1 MQTYYT
7 VLYIPVNTS
16 LEERLSIGLIM
27 SDGENHYFKYS
38 QSKLQI
44 IKALVST
51 KMHSMLKA
59 YFKNLDNETNQRIN
73 LNNEIFNKS
82 FNDEKGKWI
91 NLSYLTYLSKYSNNL
106 IQYSEPK
113 PIGIEL
119 NDENFNKLFE
129 KFIYINEEVMPVV
142 NNVTVYDKVKLNLY
156 PKIESRVNIDT
167 TLTVNE
173 IPNLF
178 VPLEVNF
185 IGMNDVPVAG
195 QTFDFEKRHY
205 NLENDITR
213 FISLAK
219 ALELEGKKDGKYY
232 ILGKEPQVSHN
243 DKNHMIWKQIYET
256 KFLDFVDIDEVDEI
270 ENYVLQH
277 NVKPFIIA

>member
-38 QSKLQI
+38 QSKLQV

-51 KMHSMLKA
+51 KMHSMLKS
-59 YFKNLDNETNQRIN
+59 YFKNLDNEANQRLN
-73 LNNEIFNKS
+73 LNNEIFNSTIKS
-82 FNDEKGKWI
+82 EKGKWI

-119 NDENFNKLFE
+119 NNENFNKLFE

-142 NNVTVYDKVKLNLY
+142 NNVTIYDKVKLNLY
-156 PKIESRVNIDT
+156 PKIENRVNIDT
-167 TLTVNE
+167 TLTANE

-178 VPLEVNF
+178 VPLEINF
-185 IGMNDVPVAG
+185 IGMNEVPVAG

-219 ALELEGKKDGKYY
+219 ALELEGKKDGKYF

-243 DKNHMIWKQIYET
+243 DKNFLIWKQICET
-256 KFLDFVDIDEVDEI
+256 KFLDFVDIDEVEKI
-270 ENYVLQH
+270 ENYLVDH
-277 NVKPFIIA
+277 NVTPFIKA

>member
-51 KMHSMLKA
+51 KMHSMLKS
-59 YFKNLDNETNQRIN
+59 YFKNLDNETNYRLN
-73 LNNEIFNKS
+73 LNNEIFNDT
-82 FNDEKGKWI
+82 FNNENGKWI
-91 NLSYLTYLSKYSNNL
+91 NMSYLKYLSKYSNNL

-119 NDENFNKLFE
+119 NKENFNKLFE
-129 KFIYINEEVMPVV
+129 KFIYINEEVMPIV

-173 IPNLF
+173 ISNLF

-243 DKNHMIWKQIYET
+243 EKNHMIWKQIYET
-256 KFLDFVDIDEVDEI
+256 KFLDFVDIDDVDEI
-270 ENYVLQH
+270 EDYILQH

>member
-51 KMHSMLKA
+51 KIHSMLKS
-59 YFKNLDNETNQRIN
+59 YFKNLDNETNYRLN
-73 LNNEIFNKS
+73 LNNEIFNNA
-82 FNDEKGKWI
+82 FNNEKGKWI
-91 NLSYLTYLSKYSNNL
+91 NISYLTYLSKYSNNL

-119 NDENFNKLFE
+119 NKENFNKLFE

-232 ILGKEPQVSHN
+232 ILGKEPLVNHN
-243 DKNHMIWKQIYET
+243 DKNYMIWKQIYDT
-256 KFLDFVDIDEVDEI
+256 KFLDFVDIDDVDEI
-270 ENYVLQH
+270 EDYIFQH

>member
-16 LEERLSIGLIM
+16 LEERLSVGLIM

-38 QSKLQI
+38 QSKLQV
-44 IKALVST
+44 IKALVSNKT
-51 KMHSMLKA
+51 HSMLKT
-59 YFKNLDNETNQRIN
+59 YFKNLDNETNDRFN
-73 LNNEIFNKS
+73 LNNEIFN
-82 FNDEKGKWI
+82 NTINNEKGKWI
-91 NLSYLTYLSKYSNNL
+91 NISYLTYLSKYSNNL

-119 NDENFNKLFE
+119 NKENFNKLFE
-129 KFIYINEEVMPVV
+129 KFIYINEEVMPII
-142 NNVTVYDKVKLNLY
+142 NNVTIYDKVKLNLY
-156 PKIESRVNIDT
+156 PKIEGRVNIDT
-167 TLTVNE
+167 TLTSNE

-185 IGMNDVPVAG
+185 IGINDVPVAG

-219 ALELEGKKDGKYY
+219 ALELEGKKDGKYF
-232 ILGKEPQVSHN
+232 ILGKEPKVSHN
-243 DKNHMIWKQIYET
+243 DKNFLIWKQIYET
-256 KFLDFVDIDEVDEI
+256 KFLDFVDIDEVQKI
-270 ENYVLQH
+270 ENYLVDH
-277 NVKPFIIA
+277 NTTPFIKA

>member
-51 KMHSMLKA
+51 KVYTMLKT
-59 YFKNLDNETNQRIN
+59 YFKNLDNETNQRFNLNTEIFSKS
-73 LNNEIFNKS
+73 LNNEQ
-82 FNDEKGKWI
+82 GKWI
-91 NLSYLTYLSKYSNNL
+91 NVSYLTYLSKYSNNL

-119 NDENFNKLFE
+119 NIDNFNKIFE
-129 KFIYINEEVMPVV
+129 KFIYINDEVVKV
-142 NNVTVYDKVKLNLY
+142 INNETIYDKVKLNLY

-213 FISLAK
+213 FISLTK

-232 ILGKEPQVSHN
+232 ILGKEPKLNHN
-243 DKNHMIWKQIYET
+243 DKNFMIWKQINET
-256 KFLDFVDIDEVDEI
+256 KFLDFVDIDEVGKI
-270 ENYVLQH
+270 EYYLEKH
-277 NVKPFIIA
+277 NVRPFIKN

>member
-38 QSKLQI
+38 QSKLQV

-51 KMHSMLKA
+51 KMHSMLKT

-82 FNDEKGKWI
+82 FNNEKGKWI
-91 NLSYLTYLSKYSNNL
+91 NISYLTYLSKYSNNL

-119 NDENFNKLFE
+119 NKENFNKLFE
-129 KFIYINEEVMPVV
+129 KFIYINEEVMPIV
-142 NNVTVYDKVKLNLY
+142 NNVTIYDKVKLIN
-156 PKIESRVNIDT
+156 
-167 TLTVNE
+167 
-173 IPNLF
+173 
-178 VPLEVNF
+178 
-185 IGMNDVPVAG
+185 
-195 QTFDFEKRHY
+195 QT
-205 NLENDITR
+205 I
-213 FISLAK
+213 
-219 ALELEGKKDGKYY
+219 
-232 ILGKEPQVSHN
+232 
-243 DKNHMIWKQIYET
+243 
-256 KFLDFVDIDEVDEI
+256 
-270 ENYVLQH
+270 
-277 NVKPFIIA
+277 

>member
-1 MQTYYT
+1 
-7 VLYIPVNTS
+7 
-16 LEERLSIGLIM
+16 
-27 SDGENHYFKYS
+27 
-38 QSKLQI
+38 
-44 IKALVST
+44 
-51 KMHSMLKA
+51 MHSMLKS
-59 YFKNLDNETNQRIN
+59 YFKNLDNETNQRLN

-82 FNDEKGKWI
+82 FNNEKGKWI

-119 NDENFNKLFE
+119 NNENFNKLFE
-129 KFIYINEEVMPVV
+129 KFIYINDEVMPIV
-142 NNVTVYDKVKLNLY
+142 NNVTIYDKVKLNLY

-219 ALELEGKKDGKYY
+219 ALELEGKKDGKYF

-243 DKNHMIWKQIYET
+243 DKNYMIWKQINET
-256 KFLDFVDIDEVDEI
+256 KFLDFVDIDEVDRI
-270 ENYVLQH
+270 ENYLVNH
-277 NVKPFIIA
+277 NVTPFIKA

>member
-38 QSKLQI
+38 QSKLQV

-51 KMHSMLKA
+51 KMHSMLKS
-59 YFKNLDNETNQRIN
+59 YFKNLDNETNQRLN

-82 FNDEKGKWI
+82 FNNEKGKWI

-129 KFIYINEEVMPVV
+129 KFIYINDEVIPII
-142 NNVTVYDKVKLNLY
+142 NNVTIYDKVKLNLY

-219 ALELEGKKDGKYY
+219 ALELEGKKDGKYF

-243 DKNHMIWKQIYET
+243 DKNYMIWKQINET
-256 KFLDFVDIDEVDEI
+256 KFLDFVDIDEVDRI
-270 ENYVLQH
+270 ENYLVNH
-277 NVKPFIIA
+277 NVTPFIKA

>member
-38 QSKLQI
+38 QSKLQV

-51 KMHSMLKA
+51 KMHSMLKT

-82 FNDEKGKWI
+82 FNNEKGKWI
-91 NLSYLTYLSKYSNNL
+91 NISYLTYLSKYSNNL

-119 NDENFNKLFE
+119 NKENFNKLFE
-129 KFIYINEEVMPVV
+129 KFIYINEEVMPIV
-142 NNVTVYDKVKLNLY
+142 NNVTIYDKVKLNLY
-156 PKIESRVNIDT
+156 PKIESRVNIDA
-167 TLTVNE
+167 TLTVKE

-219 ALELEGKKDGKYY
+219 ALELEGKRDGKYF

-243 DKNHMIWKQIYET
+243 DKNFLIWKQINET
-256 KFLDFVDIDEVDEI
+256 KFLDFVDIDEVDKI
-270 ENYVLQH
+270 ENYLVKH
-277 NVKPFIIA
+277 NVTPFIKA

>member
-38 QSKLQI
+38 QSKLQV

-51 KMHSMLKA
+51 KMHSMLKS
-59 YFKNLDNETNQRIN
+59 YFKNLDNEANQRLN
-73 LNNEIFNKS
+73 LNNEIFNSTIKS
-82 FNDEKGKWI
+82 EKGKWI

-119 NDENFNKLFE
+119 NNENFNKLFE

-142 NNVTVYDKVKLNLY
+142 NNVTIYDKVKLNLY
-156 PKIESRVNIDT
+156 PKIENRVNIDT
-167 TLTVNE
+167 TLTANE

-178 VPLEVNF
+178 VPLEINF
-185 IGMNDVPVAG
+185 IGMNEVPVAG

-219 ALELEGKKDGKYY
+219 ALELEGKKDGKYF

-243 DKNHMIWKQIYET
+243 DKNFLIWKQICET
-256 KFLDFVDIDEVDEI
+256 KFLDFVDIDEIEKI
-270 ENYVLQH
+270 ENYLVDH
-277 NVKPFIIA
+277 NVTPFIKA

>member
-51 KMHSMLKA
+51 KMHSMLKS
-59 YFKNLDNETNQRIN
+59 YFKNLDNETNYRLN
-73 LNNEIFNKS
+73 LNNEIFNNAFK
-82 FNDEKGKWI
+82 NEKGKWI
-91 NLSYLTYLSKYSNNL
+91 NMSYLTYLSKYSNNL

-119 NDENFNKLFE
+119 NKENFNKLFE

-142 NNVTVYDKVKLNLY
+142 NNATVYDKLKLNLY

-232 ILGKEPQVSHN
+232 ILGKEPQVNHN
-243 DKNHMIWKQIYET
+243 DKNYMIWKQIYET
-256 KFLDFVDIDEVDEI
+256 KFLDFVDIDDVDEI
-270 ENYVLQH
+270 EDYILQH

>member
-38 QSKLQI
+38 QSKLQV

-51 KMHSMLKA
+51 KMHSMLKS
-59 YFKNLDNETNQRIN
+59 YFKNLDNEANQRLN
-73 LNNEIFNKS
+73 LNNEIFNSTIKS
-82 FNDEKGKWI
+82 EKGKWI

-119 NDENFNKLFE
+119 NNENFNKLFE

-142 NNVTVYDKVKLNLY
+142 NNVTIYDKVKLNLY
-156 PKIESRVNIDT
+156 PKIENRVNIDT
-167 TLTVNE
+167 TLTANE

-178 VPLEVNF
+178 VPLEINF

-219 ALELEGKKDGKYY
+219 ALELEGKKDGKYF

-243 DKNHMIWKQIYET
+243 DKNFLIWKQICET
-256 KFLDFVDIDEVDEI
+256 KFLDFVDIDEIEKI
-270 ENYVLQH
+270 ENYLVDH
-277 NVKPFIIA
+277 NVTPFIKA

>member
-51 KMHSMLKA
+51 KMHSLLKV

-113 PIGIEL
+113 PIGIVL

-129 KFIYINEEVMPVV
+129 KFIYINEEVMLVI

-185 IGMNDVPVAG
+185 IGMNNVPVAG

-219 ALELEGKKDGKYY
+219 ALELEGKKDGKYF